1 MTAYA
6 PEKTYRAFIVAAASR
21 LRRHFSTMT
30 VAHRAS
36 RDEFAA
42 LYSKCHLEILRYVLT
57 LLPDRHQAEDVVQE
71 TARLLWQKF
80 DEYDSARPFW
90 PWARKFAYLEV
101 LKLRKREAIRTRYF
115 SDELVE
121 QLAEERAAHEADLAA
136 QREALAACLDKL
148 DAPARELLMNRY
160 GGELA
165 LHDLAEQQGKSA
177 NSLYLA
183 MHRIRQKLVEC
194 VNRTLRLE
202 GWT

>member
-1 MTAYA
+1 
-6 PEKTYRAFIVAAASR
+6 
-21 LRRHFSTMT
+21 MT
-30 VAHRAS
+30 VADRAS
-36 RDEFAA
+36 SDEFAV
-42 LYSKCHLEILRYVLT
+42 LYSKCHLEMLRYVLT

-80 DEYDSARPFW
+80 DQYDSTRPFW
-90 PWARKFAYLEV
+90 PWARKFAYLEA

-160 GGELA
+160 G
-165 LHDLAEQQGKSA
+165 A
-177 NSLYLA
+177 NSLCTTS
-183 MHRIRQKLVEC
+183 RNSREGPQ
-194 VNRTLRLE
+194 TLFTSRCI
-202 GWT
+202 GFGKN